1 MNAPLLCAAILSAF
15 ACGVHVIYGG
25 LRVHTPLLKS
35 DASRLVRAVGSV
47 VWHTATAMML
57 LNAFALLYASNQGA
71 ASVPLVVLIIAQ
83 YLAAAALFI
92 TYGLS
97 RFGSLLV
104 LPHWIAFLAMAVL
117 ASLGVG
123 GWAAIY

>member
-1 MNAPLLCAAILSAF
+1 VSAL
-15 ACGVHVIYGG
+15 ACGVHVTYGG
-25 LRVHTPLLKS
+25 VRIHKPLLQS

-47 VWHTATAMML
+47 IWHAATAMML
-57 LNAFALLYASNQGA
+57 LNSIALLYASTQSA
-71 ASVPLVVLIIAQ
+71 ASVPLVVLVIVQ

-104 LPHWIAFLAMAVL
+104 LPHWIAFLAKAL
-117 ASLGVG
+117 LGNWRLG
-123 GWAAIY
+123 GNLSRRGNF

>member
-1 MNAPLLCAAILSAF
+1 
-15 ACGVHVIYGG
+15 
-25 LRVHTPLLKS
+25 
-35 DASRLVRAVGSV
+35 
-47 VWHTATAMML
+47 MML
-57 LNAFALLYASNQGA
+57 LNAIALLYTSSQSAVST
-71 ASVPLVVLIIAQ
+71 PLVVLVIAQ

-104 LPHWIAFLAMAVL
+104 LPHWVGFLAMALL
-117 ASLGVG
+117 AFWGIG